1 MDNRCDTMKAA
12 VYRGARQIPP
22 IPFSS
27 DTKTLARSHMQS
39 EDTNTQSR
47 LNRVKVLELVSR
59 IVPATFFLLV
69 VMLKVLD
76 LFSFVRQHQGETSW
90 KFLAEVV
97 SRSSTI
103 CFLALMTIL
112 FLFRLEPVQKIN
124 RLMPRVMAITGT
136 FFVSL
141 VTLFPRADLSLTE
154 TVLASVASLLGT
166 ALSTIALAHLG
177 RSFSLMAEARRL
189 VTTGPYR
196 IVRHPLYLFE
206 ELAAF
211 GVLIQ
216 FLSVYTALIFVAHI
230 WIQLQ
235 RIKNE
240 ESVLEQAFPE
250 YQHYKST
257 TARLIPGVY

>member
-1 MDNRCDTMKAA
+1 
-12 VYRGARQIPP
+12 
-22 IPFSS
+22 
-27 DTKTLARSHMQS
+27 MQT
-39 EDTNTQSR
+39 EDTNSSTH
-47 LNRVKVLELVSR
+47 NRAKLLELVSR
-59 IVPATFFLLV
+59 IVPSAFFLLV
-69 VMLKVLD
+69 VMLKVVD
-76 LFSFVRQHQGETSW
+76 LIAFVRQHQDGNQLTSL
-90 KFLAEVV
+90 KPFSEIVA
-97 SRSSTI
+97 RSSTI
-103 CFLALMTIL
+103 CFIALMTVL
-112 FLFRLEPVQKIN
+112 FLIRLEPIQKAN

-154 TVLASVASLLGT
+154 TVLASVASFLGT

-196 IVRHPLYLFE
+196 VVRHPLYLFE
-206 ELAAF
+206 ELAAV

-216 FLSVYTALIFVAHI
+216 FLSVYTFVIFIAHI

-240 ESVLEQAFPE
+240 ESILEQTFPE
-250 YQHYKST
+250 YQHYKSK
-257 TARLIPGVY
+257 TARLIPGLY

>member
-1 MDNRCDTMKAA
+1 
-12 VYRGARQIPP
+12 
-22 IPFSS
+22 
-27 DTKTLARSHMQS
+27 MQP
-39 EDTNTQSR
+39 EDTHSSR
-47 LNRVKVLELVSR
+47 HQNRAKLLELVSR
-59 IVPATFFLLV
+59 IVPSAFFLLV
-69 VMLKVLD
+69 VMLKVVD
-76 LFSFVRQHQGETSW
+76 LFAFIRHHQGEELTSW
-90 KFLAEVV
+90 KILAEVV

-112 FLFRLEPVQKIN
+112 FLIRLEPVQKVN

-141 VTLFPRADLSLTE
+141 VTLFPRAELSLTE
-154 TVLASVASLLGT
+154 TLLASAASFLGT

-206 ELAAF
+206 ELAAL

-216 FLSVYTALIFVAHI
+216 FLSVYTALIFLAHI

-240 ESVLEQAFPE
+240 ESILEKTFPE

>member
-1 MDNRCDTMKAA
+1 MESQD
-12 VYRGARQIPP
+12 VYSSRQQ
-22 IPFSS
+22 
-27 DTKTLARSHMQS
+27 K
-39 EDTNTQSR
+39 
-47 LNRVKVLELVSR
+47 RVKLLELISR

-69 VMLKVLD
+69 VMLKVVD
-76 LFSFVRQHQGETSW
+76 LINFVRHHQNGNDLASW
-90 KFLAEVV
+90 KYVADVV

-103 CFLALMTIL
+103 CFVSLMTIL
-112 FLFRLEPVQKIN
+112 FLVRLEPVQKIN
-124 RLMPRVMAITGT
+124 RLMPRIMAIAGT

-141 VTLFPRADLSLTE
+141 VTLFPRADLSLAE
-154 TVLASVASLLGT
+154 IILASAASLLGT
-166 ALSTIALAHLG
+166 ALSTISLAHLG

-206 ELAAF
+206 EVAAL

-230 WIQLQ
+230 FIQLQ
-235 RIKNE
+235 RIRNE

-250 YQHYKST
+250 YQEYKST
-257 TARLIPGVY
+257 TARLIPGIY

>member
-1 MDNRCDTMKAA
+1 
-12 VYRGARQIPP
+12 
-22 IPFSS
+22 
-27 DTKTLARSHMQS
+27 MQP
-39 EDTNTQSR
+39 EDTNSSR
-47 LNRVKVLELVSR
+47 HKNRAKPLELVSR
-59 IVPATFFLLV
+59 IVPSAFFLLV
-69 VMLKVLD
+69 VMLKVVD
-76 LFSFVRQHQGETSW
+76 LIAFVRHHQDGNQLTSL
-90 KFLAEVV
+90 KTFAEVV
-97 SRSSTI
+97 ARSSTI

-112 FLFRLEPVQKIN
+112 FLIRLEPIQKAN

-154 TVLASVASLLGT
+154 TVLASVASFLGT

-206 ELAAF
+206 ELAAV

-240 ESVLEQAFPE
+240 ESILEKTFPE

>member
-1 MDNRCDTMKAA
+1 MQPED
-12 VYRGARQIPP
+12 IH
-22 IPFSS
+22 SS
-27 DTKTLARSHMQS
+27 RHLKRAKL
-39 EDTNTQSR
+39 
-47 LNRVKVLELVSR
+47 LELISR
-59 IVPATFFLLV
+59 IVPSAFFLLV
-69 VMLKVLD
+69 VMLKVVD
-76 LFSFVRQHQGETSW
+76 LFNFVRHHQDGNQLTSW
-90 KFLAEVV
+90 KILAEVV

-112 FLFRLEPVQKIN
+112 FLIRLEPVQKVN

-154 TVLASVASLLGT
+154 TLLASAASFLGT

-206 ELAAF
+206 ELAAV

-240 ESVLEQAFPE
+240 ESILEQTFPE
-250 YQHYKST
+250 YHHYKST

>member
-1 MDNRCDTMKAA
+1 MQPQDTHRSRHQNRAK
-12 VYRGARQIPP
+12 
-22 IPFSS
+22 
-27 DTKTLARSHMQS
+27 L
-39 EDTNTQSR
+39 
-47 LNRVKVLELVSR
+47 LELVSR
-59 IVPATFFLLV
+59 IVPGAFFLLV
-69 VMLKVLD
+69 VMLKVVD
-76 LFSFVRQHQGETSW
+76 LFAFVRNHQDGNQLTSW
-90 KFLAEVV
+90 KILAEVV

-103 CFLALMTIL
+103 CFLALMTVL
-112 FLFRLEPVQKIN
+112 FLIRLEPVQKVN

-154 TVLASVASLLGT
+154 TLLASAASFLGT

-206 ELAAF
+206 ELAAV

-240 ESVLEQAFPE
+240 ESILEKTFPE

>member
-1 MDNRCDTMKAA
+1 MRYYKGGSLHCP
-12 VYRGARQIPP
+12 RQLPP
-22 IPFSS
+22 IPHIR
-27 DTKTLARSHMQS
+27 DIRDPRETRMQPA
-39 EDTNTQSR
+39 DKNTQSR
-47 LNRVKVLELVSR
+47 PNRVKVLELVSR
-59 IVPATFFLLV
+59 VVPATFFLLV
-69 VMLKVLD
+69 VMLKVVD
-76 LFSFVRQHQGETSW
+76 LFAFLRHHQEETSW

-112 FLFRLEPVQKIN
+112 FLIRLEPVQKIN

-206 ELAAF
+206 EVAAV

-230 WIQLQ
+230 LIQLQ

-257 TARLIPGVY
+257 TARLIPGLY

>member
-1 MDNRCDTMKAA
+1 MESQDP
-12 VYRGARQIPP
+12 Y
-22 IPFSS
+22 SS
-27 DTKTLARSHMQS
+27 KQ
-39 EDTNTQSR
+39 Q
-47 LNRVKVLELVSR
+47 NRVKLLELISR

-76 LFSFVRQHQGETSW
+76 LVNFIRHHQNGNELSSW
-90 KFLAEVV
+90 KNLAELI

-103 CFLALMTIL
+103 CFLALMTVL

-124 RLMPRVMAITGT
+124 RLLPRVMAIAGT

-141 VTLFPRADLSLTE
+141 VTLFPRANLSLTE
-154 TVLASVASLLGT
+154 TLVASAASLIGT
-166 ALSTIALAHLG
+166 ALSTLALAHLG

-189 VTTGPYR
+189 VKTGPYR

-206 ELAAF
+206 EVAAL

-230 WIQLQ
+230 LIQLQ
-235 RIKNE
+235 RMTNE
-240 ESVLEQAFPE
+240 ESVLEKAFPE
-250 YQHYKST
+250 YQDYKTT
-257 TARLIPGVY
+257 TARLIPGIY

>member
-1 MDNRCDTMKAA
+1 
-12 VYRGARQIPP
+12 
-22 IPFSS
+22 
-27 DTKTLARSHMQS
+27 MQP
-39 EDTNTQSR
+39 EDTHRSR
-47 LNRVKVLELVSR
+47 HQNRAKLLELVSR
-59 IVPATFFLLV
+59 IVPGAFFLLV
-69 VMLKVLD
+69 VMLKVVD
-76 LFSFVRQHQGETSW
+76 LFAFVRNHQDGNQLTSW
-90 KFLAEVV
+90 KILAEVV

-103 CFLALMTIL
+103 CFLALMTVL
-112 FLFRLEPVQKIN
+112 FLIRLEPVQKVN

-154 TVLASVASLLGT
+154 TLLASVASFLGT

-206 ELAAF
+206 ELAAV

-240 ESVLEQAFPE
+240 ESILEKTFPE

>member
-1 MDNRCDTMKAA
+1 
-12 VYRGARQIPP
+12 
-22 IPFSS
+22 
-27 DTKTLARSHMQS
+27 MQP
-39 EDTNTQSR
+39 EDTHRSR
-47 LNRVKVLELVSR
+47 HQNRAKLLELVSR
-59 IVPATFFLLV
+59 IVPGAFFLLV
-69 VMLKVLD
+69 VMLKVVD
-76 LFSFVRQHQGETSW
+76 LFAFVRNHQDGNQLTSW
-90 KFLAEVV
+90 KILAEVV

-103 CFLALMTIL
+103 CFLALMTVL
-112 FLFRLEPVQKIN
+112 FLIRLEPVQKVN

-154 TVLASVASLLGT
+154 TLLASAASFLGT

-206 ELAAF
+206 ELAAV

-240 ESVLEQAFPE
+240 ESILEKTFPE

>member
-1 MDNRCDTMKAA
+1 
-12 VYRGARQIPP
+12 
-22 IPFSS
+22 
-27 DTKTLARSHMQS
+27 MQS
-39 EDTNTQSR
+39 KDTPTQR
-47 LNRVKVLELVSR
+47 RVNRVKVFELVSR
-59 IVPATFFLLV
+59 IVPASFFLLV
-69 VMLKVLD
+69 VMLKVVD
-76 LFSFVRQHQGETSW
+76 LFAFVRHHAGDASW
-90 KFLAEVV
+90 KFSAEVV

-112 FLFRLEPVQKIN
+112 FLVRLEPVQKIN
-124 RLMPRVMAITGT
+124 KLMPRVMAITGT

-141 VTLFPRADLSLTE
+141 VTLFPRVELSLTE
-154 TVLASVASLLGT
+154 TILASVASLVGT

-206 ELAAF
+206 EVAAV

-216 FLSVYTALIFVAHI
+216 FLSVYTFLIFVAHI
-230 WIQLQ
+230 VIQLQ

-240 ESVLEQAFPE
+240 ESILEQTFPE
-250 YQHYKST
+250 YQQYKST

>member
-1 MDNRCDTMKAA
+1 
-12 VYRGARQIPP
+12 
-22 IPFSS
+22 
-27 DTKTLARSHMQS
+27 MQP
-39 EDTNTQSR
+39 EDTHSSR
-47 LNRVKVLELVSR
+47 HQNRAKLLELVSR
-59 IVPATFFLLV
+59 IVPSAFFLLV
-69 VMLKVLD
+69 VMLKVVD
-76 LFSFVRQHQGETSW
+76 LFAFVRHHQGEELTSW
-90 KFLAEVV
+90 KIFAEVV

-112 FLFRLEPVQKIN
+112 FLIRLEPVQKVN

-141 VTLFPRADLSLTE
+141 VTLFPRAELSLTE
-154 TVLASVASLLGT
+154 TVLASAASFLGT

-206 ELAAF
+206 ELAAL

-216 FLSVYTALIFVAHI
+216 FLSVYTALIFLAHI

-240 ESVLEQAFPE
+240 ESILEKTFPE

>member
-1 MDNRCDTMKAA
+1 
-12 VYRGARQIPP
+12 
-22 IPFSS
+22 
-27 DTKTLARSHMQS
+27 MQS
-39 EDTNTQSR
+39 IDTHFQR
-47 LNRVKVLELVSR
+47 RVNRVKVVELVSR
-59 IVPATFFLLV
+59 IVPASFFLLV
-69 VMLKVLD
+69 VMLKVVD
-76 LFSFVRQHQGETSW
+76 LFAFVRNHAGGASW
-90 KFLAEVV
+90 KFSADVV

-112 FLFRLEPVQKIN
+112 FLVRLEPVQKIN
-124 RLMPRVMAITGT
+124 RLVPRVMAITGT
-136 FFVSL
+136 FFISL
-141 VTLFPRADLSLTE
+141 VTLFPRAELSLTE

-166 ALSTIALAHLG
+166 ALSIIALAHLG

-196 IVRHPLYLFE
+196 IIRHPLYLFE
-206 ELAAF
+206 ELAAL

-216 FLSVYTALIFVAHI
+216 FLSVYTILIFVAHI
-230 WIQLQ
+230 LIQLQ

-250 YQHYKST
+250 YQQYKST

>member
-1 MDNRCDTMKAA
+1 
-12 VYRGARQIPP
+12 
-22 IPFSS
+22 
-27 DTKTLARSHMQS
+27 MQT
-39 EDTNTQSR
+39 EDTNSSTPM
-47 LNRVKVLELVSR
+47 NRAKLLELVSR
-59 IVPATFFLLV
+59 IVPSAFFMLV
-69 VMLKVLD
+69 VMLKVVD
-76 LFSFVRQHQGETSW
+76 LIAFVGHHQDGNQLTSL
-90 KFLAEVV
+90 KPFAEIVA
-97 SRSSTI
+97 RSSTI
-103 CFLALMTIL
+103 CFLALMTVL
-112 FLFRLEPVQKIN
+112 FLIRLEPIQKAN

-154 TVLASVASLLGT
+154 TVLASVASFLGT

-196 IVRHPLYLFE
+196 VVRHPLYLFE
-206 ELAAF
+206 ELAAV

-240 ESVLEQAFPE
+240 ESILEQTFPE

-257 TARLIPGVY
+257 TARLIPGLY